1 MLNVDIGLTLPD
13 FSLETAFTME
23 NEVLSLLGPSGAGK
37 TLTISAIAGLI
48 RPDRGTISLNS
59 EPWFDRSTWLS
70 PQKRHVGLVFQD
82 YALFPHMSVRENLE
96 FGLFKVD
103 AAARAARVASL
114 IGDMQLDGLEAKYP
128 GELSG
133 GQKQRVALARALAPR
148 PRILLLDEPFSA
160 VDATVRMQLMSLVR
174 EVHERHRIPIIL
186 ITHAIEEAYS
196 LSDRMAVIERGRVLQ
211 IGEREE
217 VFRRPATREVAR
229 IVGTRNVIEGAVVQE
244 ARGGHAAAGEQSGP
258 SGDNGPTGGDSANPV
273 AGGSDARAGRGR
285 RPADGTRIVSD
296 GGLSLETL
304 STHAPGARV
313 VACLRPSRIRLCSP
327 EAPADPDEIP
337 IRARVERVLGV
348 GDRFELVVA
357 PLPEGERLEVEAS
370 LEAFSR
376 LQPESGDIVELAVSK
391 AGVHSFEV

>member
-1 MLNVDIGLTLPD
+1 MLNVNIGLELPD
-13 FSLETAFTME
+13 FSLETAFTM
-23 NEVLSLLGPSGAGK
+23 NYEVLSLLGPSGAGK
-37 TLTISAIAGLI
+37 TLTIAAIAGLI

-59 EPWFDRSTWLS
+59 EPWFGPRTWRS

-103 AAARAARVASL
+103 AATRAKRTASL
-114 IGDMQLDGLEAKYP
+114 MRDMQLDGLEAKYP

-174 EVHERHRIPIIL
+174 EIHERHRIPIIL
-186 ITHAIEEAYS
+186 ITHAIEEAYA

-211 IGEREE
+211 IGEREA

-229 IVGTRNVIEGAVVQE
+229 IVGTRNVLE
-244 ARGGHAAAGEQSGP
+244 ATVAP
-258 SGDNGPTGGDSANPV
+258 DSV
-273 AGGSDARAGRGR
+273 GRGR
-285 RPADGTRIVSD
+285 RAGYGENAAGPGGGTRIVTD
-296 GGLSLETL
+296 GGLALETF
-304 STHAPGARV
+304 SIHSPGARV
-313 VACLRPSRIRLCSP
+313 AACIRPSRIRLCLP
-327 EAPADPDEIP
+327 ETPADSEEIP
-337 IRARVERVLGV
+337 VRARVERVLGV

-357 PLPEGERLEVEAS
+357 PLSEGERLEVETS

-376 LQPESGDIVELAVSK
+376 LQPESGDIVDVAVSK

>member
-1 MLNVDIGLTLPD
+1 MLSVDIGLTLSD

-37 TLTISAIAGLI
+37 TLTIAAIAGLI
-48 RPDRGTISLNS
+48 RPDRGTISLDS
-59 EPWFDRSTWLS
+59 EPWFGPRTWRS

-82 YALFPHMSVRENLE
+82 YALFPHMSVRRNLE

-103 AAARAARVASL
+103 AATRAERVAAL
-114 IGDMQLDGLEAKYP
+114 MRDMQLDGLEAKYP

-160 VDATVRMQLMSLVR
+160 VDATVRVQLMTLVR
-174 EVHERHRIPIIL
+174 EIHERHRIPIIL
-186 ITHAIEEAYS
+186 ITHAIEEAYA

-229 IVGTRNVIEGAVVQE
+229 IVGTRNVLEGSVVP
-244 ARGGHAAAGEQSGP
+244 AIGALA
-258 SGDNGPTGGDSANPV
+258 D
-273 AGGSDARAGRGR
+273 R
-285 RPADGTRIVSD
+285 RPVDGRQQQDADGGAQHSVSGSRILTD
-296 GGLSLETL
+296 GGLELETF
-304 STHAPGARV
+304 SAHSPDARV
-313 VACLRPSRIRLCSP
+313 AACIRPSRIRLCP
-327 EAPADPDEIP
+327 PDAPAASSEVFV
-337 IRARVERVLGV
+337 RARVERVLGI
-348 GDRFELVVA
+348 GDRFELVVQ
-357 PLPEGERLEVEAS
+357 PLPQGERLEVETS

-376 LQPESGDIVELAVSK
+376 LMPQSGDTVDLAVAKEGIHTFAIS
-391 AGVHSFEV
+391 